1 MRYGYEFAIE
11 NTPYLSRLEIGSGC
25 FSYGTKFS
33 LGSGI
38 PQTVLI
44 SRPPRL
50 VHPDRR
56 QRQHLHQGRHLHL
69 RRVRE
74 PLGSCSRTLLIPRL
88 QQAEHAQV
96 R

>member
-1 MRYGYEFAIE
+1 MCYGYEFAIE

-50 VHPDRR
+50 VHPDRWR
-56 QRQHLHQGRHLHL
+56 RQHLHQGSFTSVESVNLSGR
-69 RRVRE
+69 
-74 PLGSCSRTLLIPRL
+74 
-88 QQAEHAQV
+88 AHALF
-96 R
+96 